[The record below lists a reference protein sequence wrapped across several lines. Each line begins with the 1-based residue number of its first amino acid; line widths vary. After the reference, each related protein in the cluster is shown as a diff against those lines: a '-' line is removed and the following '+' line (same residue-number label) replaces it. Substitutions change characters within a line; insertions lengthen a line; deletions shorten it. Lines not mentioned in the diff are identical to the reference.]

1 MERRSFIFG
10 AGGALAAAAAGVLA
24 QPAEKTTSP
33 TLGDLRDK
41 LATCTRIFA
50 MQGLIGLFGHVSAF
64 DPQSRRVLITP
75 GRGVDKATLQGS
87 DMLVMDLSGKILES
101 RSRPPVEWPIHTAL
115 HAARADALAVAHLHS
130 PQATLY
136 GIAKRE
142 FTPVT
147 VQGCLLMDGVPLYT
161 EAGLV
166 TTSER
171 GQRLAATVGKK
182 PAAFMRGHGIVVAGK
197 DLERVL
203 YAALVLEDEAMKA
216 AQAATLGEVG
226 TIRADECR
234 AFSEESEWDARAR
247 RAWNYYA
254 ALESRWN
261 RQPGTG
267 RVPFA

>member
-1 MERRSFIFG
+1 MERRSFLWS
-10 AGGALAAAAAGVLA
+10 AGGILAALAAGVFA
-24 QPAEKTTSP
+24 QERSTGHG
-33 TLGDLRDK
+33 LGALRDK

-75 GRGVDKATLQGS
+75 GAGVDKAILKGS
-87 DMLVMDLSGKILES
+87 DMIVMDLSGKLLEGAT
-101 RSRPPVEWPIHTAL
+101 RPPVEWPIHTAL
-115 HAARADALAVAHLHS
+115 HGVRADALAVAHLHS
-130 PQATLY
+130 PLATLF
-136 GIAKRE
+136 GIAKTE

-147 VQGCLLMDGVPLYT
+147 VQGCLLVDGVPLYT
-161 EAGLV
+161 EAKLV
-166 TTSER
+166 TTAER
-171 GQRLAATVGKK
+171 GERLAGTIGKK
-182 PAAFMRGHGIVVAGK
+182 PAAFLRGHGIVVVGK

-203 YAALVLEDEAMKA
+203 YAALVLEDEARKR

-226 TIRADECR
+226 TISADECR
-234 AFSEESEWDARAR
+234 AFSTEAEWDQRAR

-261 RQPGTG
+261 RQPETG